1 MATWVLTDESCNI
14 NYKQNGVSHRTLP
27 KELTVLEIVLAGEP
41 LNDTSVDCVFV
52 RYEGKYA
59 VELPYN
65 DTTIGATGYA
75 SAELLRVAILALLN
89 SNPCAGG
96 GGGGVGTLQQVTDL
110 GDTTDNTMTVTGA
123 AGAQPTATV
132 SNSQIRSGDNGT
144 QLESSLNSDGTVQ
157 STNNTD
163 STYTKLHPDGSIS
176 FTGKSGATV
185 GSTRQYFKK
194 IHLTSAQIQ
203 TGNSVPIVLV
213 AAAGAGT
220 VIYVWHDTT
229 ARCVNGAVPAVA
241 VKMNI
246 ENTGGSAAQ
255 IGYDSA
261 FLSST
266 TGNLAIG
273 DDNIAINSDICII
286 QNADLVVTFDADNP
300 AYDGTIDIY
309 LKYEIITL

>member
-1 MATWVLTDESCNI
+1 MATWVIVNESCNV
-14 NYKQNGVSHRTLP
+14 NYKENGVSHRTLP

-41 LNDTSVDCVFV
+41 LNNTGVDCLFV

-59 VELPYN
+59 IELPIN
-65 DTTIGATGYA
+65 DTTIGATSYA
-75 SAELLRVAILALLN
+75 TVELLRVALLALLN
-89 SNPCAGG
+89 TNPCASGG
-96 GGGGVGTLQQVTDL
+96 GGGGTLQTVTDA

-144 QLESSLNSDGTVQ
+144 QLESTLNSDGTVQ

-176 FTGKSGATV
+176 FAGLSGGTV
-185 GSTRQYFKK
+185 GLTRWYFKK

-203 TGNSVPIVLV
+203 NGSTTPIVLV

-220 VIYVWHDTT
+220 AIYARHDTT
-229 ARCVNGAVPAVA
+229 ARCINGGVPAVA
-241 VKMNI
+241 TLIDIKSEVGATSQIEFDAIFLTSVAGNAVKGDDSGGINKDDCII
-246 ENTGGSAAQ
+246 ENDA
-255 IGYDSA
+255 
-261 FLSST
+261 
-266 TGNLAIG
+266 
-273 DDNIAINSDICII
+273 
-286 QNADLVVTFDADNP
+286 LVVVFDADNP

-309 LKYEIITL
+309 LEYSIITL